1 MSLFFFWFLQGM
13 STNFRNQIN
22 KCFHKN
28 TLYWTMGNQLSNEFC
43 NEIYMLYKC
52 MEIGVTVV
60 VCIHTGTCSLTP
72 SLDSNLCLYLSM
84 REEKSLYRLST
95 AVHHCLMLAA
105 WRFPLATN
113 PSASCKSKL
122 TLSFVSW
129 NHEKWYLVVHLLWD
143 KHFLHFVLLFKYIL
157 RVIEIFHVIRV
168 IFPST
173 SLQNK

>member
-1 MSLFFFWFLQGM
+1 MQWNLL
-13 STNFRNQIN
+13 
-22 KCFHKN
+22 
-28 TLYWTMGNQLSNEFC
+28 
-43 NEIYMLYKC
+43 LYKC
-52 MEIGVTVV
+52 IEIGVTIV

-157 RVIEIFHVIRV
+157 WVIEIFYVIRV

-173 SLQNK
+173 SLQNKEYKYFNKHYATSYTTVEVDNMIVWKIEYLCPGSELVVLLQ